1 VEKIRVLL
9 ADDHP
14 ILSAGL
20 RAFIGDYD
28 DMEVVGEAR
37 NGQEV
42 VALAAELKPD
52 VVLMDI
58 AMPGMNGIEATHLIR
73 EQQPE
78 TQVLVLTQHEERQYV
93 PALFRAG
100 ASGYILKR
108 AMGSDLI
115 AALRTV
121 ARGEPFLCPS
131 VGRVL
136 LEELYDPGAHRRRQD
151 ESADCRGSLDERQDG
166 RVASQQPDEQ
176 ARSAQHGR
184 VGARCAAAGARNRHP
199 VGLFLHLRCASH
211 HRLRAQESGLV
222 VVPAFGIEEAS
233 PCARA
238 ALACIRKQ
246 AAATNR

>member
-1 VEKIRVLL
+1 MEKIRVLL

-136 LEELYDPGAHRRRQD
+136 LEELYAPRV
-151 ESADCRGSLDERQDG
+151 SLTLRERQVLEHIVDG
-166 RVASQQPDEQ
+166 KTSPQIAEVLSMSVKTVEWH
-176 ARSAQHGR
+176 RSNLMSKLGVHNTAELVRDALQR
-184 VGARCAAAGARNRHP
+184 
-199 VGLFLHLRCASH
+199 
-211 HRLRAQESGLV
+211 GLV
-222 VVPAFGIEEAS
+222 TD
-233 PCARA
+233 
-238 ALACIRKQ
+238 IR
-246 AAATNR
+246 